1 MKQKIKWFIASLM
14 VMVSLQVG
22 AQPEGKFYL
31 YSSYKAF
38 LSRAANGDAT
48 IDNFGIPVEI
58 TKGST
63 EGSYSMRFLD
73 NGLFLALSGTTV
85 KSDQSSAA
93 YVTIKAGDG
102 GNYSVELKEGQFLG
116 IEGNTNKLGVSD
128 DPTSDSFNAG
138 SINAAL
144 VSASFMQTPP
154 AKWICVVQ
162 NRKEG
167 HDWLHA

>member
-73 NGLFLALSGTTV
+73 NGLFLALSGTPV

-93 YVTIKAGDG
+93 YVTIKADGEGGD
-102 GNYSVELKEGQFLG
+102 YSVEMKEGQLLG
-116 IEGNTNKLGVSD
+116 IGGKTKKQGVSD
-128 DPTSDSFNAG
+128 
-138 SINAAL
+138 
-144 VSASFMQTPP
+144 
-154 AKWICVVQ
+154 
-162 NRKEG
+162 E
-167 HDWLHA
+167 